1 MQFLSDFFKSQERHF
16 NPGGK
21 MARLHPLYEAVDSFV
36 FATSKPTKGAVH
48 VRDGVDLKRIMI
60 TVVIAL
66 IPPMLMAIYNTGLQA
81 NIAVSEGA
89 TPLAGW
95 RLSVLAW
102 LGAGFS
108 PNSIYDCALQGA
120 LYFFPIFITTF
131 VVGGA
136 WEVLFAIVRR
146 HEVNEGFLVTGMIF
160 PLILPATTPLWQV
173 ALGISFGVVIGKE
186 VFGGTGY
193 NILNPAL
200 TARAFLF
207 FGYPAQI
214 TGDTVWVPFD
224 PTATVDTGSGATPL
238 ATAAVSGMASLNHT
252 HWLNAFWGFIPGS
265 MGETS
270 TLACMIGAAI
280 LLITGVASYRIM
292 VSVVLGTV
300 FMATLLNLI
309 GSNTN
314 PLFDVP
320 FWWHFVIGGLAFA
333 TVYIATEP
341 VTAPHTQKG
350 HWIYGFLIG
359 VMIVIV
365 RVLNPAYPDGILVGI
380 LLLNLFSPLID
391 HFIVGAHIKKRRARY
406 GA

>member
-1 MQFLSDFFKSQERHF
+1 MRFLSDLLKAKERHF
-16 NPGGK
+16 KKGG
-21 MARLHPLYEAVDSFV
+21 RLEKLYPLYEATDSFL
-36 FATSKPTKGAVH
+36 FKTAKPTEGAVH
-48 VRDGVDLKRIMI
+48 VRDGVDLKRVMI

-66 IPPMLMAIYNTGLQA
+66 MPTVAMAIYNTGYQTNLA
-81 NIAVSEGA
+81 IAEGA
-89 TPLAGW
+89 KPLADW
-95 RLSVLAW
+95 EHAVLGW
-102 LGAGFS
+102 LGAGYS
-108 PNSIYDCALQGA
+108 PESIFDCAILGA
-120 LYFFPIFITTF
+120 LYFLPILLVTF

-136 WEVLFAIVRR
+136 WEVLFAVVRR
-146 HEVNEGFLVTGMIF
+146 HDINEGFLVTGMIF

-173 ALGISFGVVIGKE
+173 ALAISFGVVIGKE

-214 TGDTVWVPFD
+214 TGDQVWIPFD
-224 PTATVDTGSGATPL
+224 TSIPVDTVSGATPL
-238 ATAAVSGMASLNHT
+238 AEAAVDGMAGLTSSD
-252 HWLNAFWGFIPGS
+252 WWNAFWGFIPGS

-270 TLACMIGAAI
+270 TLACIIGAAV

-292 VSVVLGTV
+292 LSVVLGTIA
-300 FMATLLNLI
+300 MATLLNLI
-309 GSNTN
+309 GSDTN
-314 PLFDVP
+314 PLFAVP

-350 HWIYGFLIG
+350 HWVYGFLIG
-359 VMIVIV
+359 VMIVVV

-391 HFIVGAHIKKRRARY
+391 HFVVGAHIKKRRARY
-406 GA
+406 GT